1 MAAKRPA
8 GEEGPVPPAKRPT
21 VPLTPLHVP
30 PATSQEDLD
39 VKILQ
44 VQTNIGWIE
53 GGVDPMH
60 KSTDIIFAY
69 THVLYLIVGC
79 YCVVIR
85 FKIAS

>member
-8 GEEGPVPPAKRPT
+8 GEEGPVPPAKRPA

-53 GGVDPMH
+53 VGVDPVH
-60 KSTDIIFAY
+60 KSIEY
-69 THVLYLIVGC
+69 N
-79 YCVVIR
+79 
-85 FKIAS
+85 

>member
-60 KSTDIIFAY
+60 KSTDNYICL
-69 THVLYLIVGC
+69 HSCIVSDSWMLLCC
-79 YCVVIR
+79 Y
-85 FKIAS
+85 

>member
-39 VKILQ
+39 IKILQ
-44 VQTNIGWIE
+44 VKINSGWIK
-53 GGVDPMH
+53 GVG
-60 KSTDIIFAY
+60 TQCII
-69 THVLYLIVGC
+69 VLAQLSYIFLH
-79 YCVVIR
+79 
-85 FKIAS
+85 